1 MRTIKWAAMGAV
13 LAVLGSPNL
22 ASGEEKKEFDIGS
35 FSANVGL
42 FSDYTYRG
50 VSQTGQEPALQ
61 GGIDWEHDIGIYAGF
76 WGSNVDFSDGDEAH
90 VEVDVYAG
98 YGGSIGNFSYD
109 LNFLYYLYP
118 GASDSLNYDFW
129 EVTPS
134 VSYDFGVASV
144 GFGISYSPDFFG
156 GSDDAQFYQGTVE
169 VPLPAGFTVSG
180 NVGYQAID
188 DNATFALPDYWT
200 WGVGV
205 AFDLGTLHSKLENFS
220 IGADYVDTD
229 IDETACGSENCD
241 ARVVFN
247 ISASF

>member
-1 MRTIKWAAMGAV
+1 MRISNGVAAIAV
-13 LAVLGSPNL
+13 AAILGSPNL

-61 GGIDWEHDIGIYAGF
+61 GGIDWAHDVGLYAGF
-76 WGSNVDFSDGDEAH
+76 WGSNIDFSDGNEAH

-98 YGGSIGNFSYD
+98 YGSSFGKFSYD
-109 LNFLYYLYP
+109 INFLYYLYP
-118 GASDSLNYDFW
+118 GASDSLDYDFW

-134 VSYDFGVASV
+134 VGYDFGFASV
-144 GFGISYSPDFFG
+144 GFGISFSPDFFG
-156 GSDDAQFYQGTVE
+156 GSGDAQFYQGTVE

-180 NVGYQAID
+180 NVGYQAVD
-188 DNATFALPDYWT
+188 DNATFALPDYLT

-205 AFDLGTLHSKLENFS
+205 FFDLGTLNSKLSNFT

-229 IDETACGSENCD
+229 IDENECGSENCD

-247 ISASF
+247 ISVSF